1 MELVKRM
8 KCEKKLDLK
17 YETSNDSDCTSSS
30 RIDNPAKSSRID
42 NPAKKE
48 ERQTSKRKNKYRW
61 FHFLKSNKPDDNLWD
76 DTIKNHRSS
85 MALISANHFAA
96 FLDKRA
102 AIFNDIHNRT
112 TAPASERRNDV
123 DNSRTVHAN
132 ERAECTTVDSA
143 RSIPEEYWKNEI
155 LPKFS
160 ADQRDLLAES
170 LFSHIWKTQGE
181 TMASKL
187 LKTYDFNNLNSIAVE
202 HFDHGCQ
209 LWAGNNAE
217 GARSEFERSRR
228 IREVQAAQKSLL
240 HIQYLQD
247 KESVNQNTE
256 SDMESNAELFFALGM
271 VQSAR
276 NYNHASLKEF
286 RRAMQVSALGLG
298 MEHELTKASLYMLR
312 STYLA
317 MGQTEHEIQ
326 HNVSQLTDDLHNEIE
341 GDQLYES
348 GEKEQALMEYANL
361 KLLYDSDSMVQ
372 ARVIT
377 KMARIFED
385 KEDHAKALDLWTD
398 LLVLYEDTPSLGLHH
413 PLARHALAKVVGARR
428 KVQPW
433 SEI

>member
-1 MELVKRM
+1 MGLVKRI

-17 YETSNDSDCTSSS
+17 YETTIDSECPS
-30 RIDNPAKSSRID
+30 SSRID

-48 ERQTSKRKNKYRW
+48 EMQTSTRKNKYRW
-61 FHFLKSNKPDDNLWD
+61 YHFLKSNKPDDTLQD
-76 DTIKNHRSS
+76 DTMKNHRNS
-85 MALISANHFAA
+85 MALVSANHFAA

-102 AIFNDIHNRT
+102 AIYNDIHNRT
-112 TAPASERRNDV
+112 TASATEGRNDV
-123 DNSRTVHAN
+123 DNIRTTPPAT
-132 ERAECTTVDSA
+132 ERAEHTTINSD
-143 RSIPEEYWKNEI
+143 RSIPEDYWKSEI

-160 ADQRDLLAES
+160 SDQRDLLTES

-181 TMASKL
+181 GMASKL
-187 LKTYDFNNLNSIAVE
+187 LQRYDFNNLNSIAEE

-209 LWAGNNAE
+209 LWAGDNTD

-228 IREVQAAQKSLL
+228 IREVQATQKSLL
-240 HIQYLQD
+240 HVQYLQD
-247 KESVNQNTE
+247 KEESDNQNTAI
-256 SDMESNAELFFALGM
+256 DMEVNAELFFALGM
-271 VQSAR
+271 VQSTR
-276 NYNHASLKEF
+276 NDNHASLKEF
-286 RRAMQVSALGLG
+286 RRTMQVSGLGLG

-317 MGQTEHEIQ
+317 MGQTEQEIQ
-326 HNVSQLTDDLHNEIE
+326 RNISQLTGDLHNEIE
-341 GDQLYES
+341 GDKLYAS

-372 ARVIT
+372 ARIIT
-377 KMARIFED
+377 KMARIFEE